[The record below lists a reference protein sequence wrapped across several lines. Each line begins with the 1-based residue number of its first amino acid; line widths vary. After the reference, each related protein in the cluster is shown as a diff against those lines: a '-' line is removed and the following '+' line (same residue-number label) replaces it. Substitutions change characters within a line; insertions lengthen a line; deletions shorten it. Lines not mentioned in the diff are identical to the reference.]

1 MHANTTAQSLVPK
14 SLKDEAE
21 EVVKICG
28 YREKRHKSVEFGL
41 KKKKQGTTTTKRKSN
56 KKQKKRGK
64 RFANPKKGRK
74 TDRTEGIMT

>member
-28 YREKRHKSVEFGL
+28 YEKNDTNLWNLV
-41 KKKKQGTTTTKRKSN
+41 
-56 KKQKKRGK
+56 
-64 RFANPKKGRK
+64 
-74 TDRTEGIMT
+74 